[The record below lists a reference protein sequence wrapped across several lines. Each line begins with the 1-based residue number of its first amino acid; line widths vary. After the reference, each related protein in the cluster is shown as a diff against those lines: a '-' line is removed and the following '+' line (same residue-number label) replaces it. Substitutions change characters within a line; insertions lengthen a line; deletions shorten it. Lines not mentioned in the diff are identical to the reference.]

1 MNMND
6 TFDKIKEVLQHCQN
20 IAIGGHQNPDG
31 DAVGACFALA
41 YALRKQGKTVSV
53 VLEEY
58 SKKYDMISEKELILS
73 KSCYHTAEFDAFVAL
88 DSGDK
93 QRLGDAEILFDKSK
107 YKINIDH
114 HVSNTYF
121 GEYNYVNGDASST
134 SEIVYQFLRYDSVLD
149 KQIASALYAGILYDT
164 AGFRHSS
171 TSPATMS
178 AAAELMTYSI
188 PANKIYTTFFD
199 NRTFSELKLLGRAFE
214 KAQKYFNE
222 NVIYTFLTQNDIEEC
237 HGTNKEID
245 SVVNFIKGVENIK
258 IACFIY
264 QKGENEVKASFR
276 GEDGFDVCKLAQHFG
291 GGGHVKAAGCTIYS
305 TIEQAWHDIQC
316 EIVKLF

>member
-1 MNMND
+1 MNH
-6 TFDKIKEVLQHCQN
+6 TFEQIKEVLQPCQN

-41 YALRKQGKTVSV
+41 YALQKDGKNVVV
-53 VLEEY
+53 VLEPF
-58 SKKYDMISEKELILS
+58 SKKYDIIAEKELLLS
-73 KSCYHTAEFDAFVAL
+73 QENYDDSNFDAFIAL

-93 QRLGDAEILFDKSK
+93 ERLGQAKDIFDRTKL
-107 YKINIDH
+107 KINIDH

-121 GEYNYVNGDASST
+121 GEYNYVDGDASST
-134 SEIVYQFLRYDSVLD
+134 SEIIYRYLRDDDVINQ
-149 KQIASALYAGILYDT
+149 KIAAALYAGILYDT

-171 TSPATMS
+171 TSPATLS
-178 AAAELMTYSI
+178 AAAELTTYSI

-214 KAQKYFNE
+214 KAEKYFNG
-222 NVIYTFLTQNDIEEC
+222 NVIYTFLTQQDIQQC
-237 HGTNKEID
+237 QGTSKEVD
-245 SVVNFIKGVENIK
+245 SVVNFIKGVEDIK

-264 QKGENEVKASFR
+264 QKGEKEVKASFR
-276 GEDGFDVCKLAQHFG
+276 CEDGYDVCKLAQNFG

-305 TIEQAWHDIQC
+305 SIEQAWQDIQAKIA
-316 EIVKLF
+316 ELF

>member
-1 MNMND
+1 MNN
-6 TFDKIKEVLQHCQN
+6 TFEEIKEALQYCQS

-41 YALRKQGKTVSV
+41 YALQKQGKNVSV
-53 VLEEY
+53 ILEEF
-58 SKKYDMISEKELILS
+58 SNKYDIIADKNLLLPKENYS
-73 KSCYHTAEFDAFVAL
+73 NTAFDAFIAL

-93 QRLGDAEILFDKSK
+93 QRLGEAQQIFDKARQ
-107 YKINIDH
+107 KINIDH
-114 HVSNTYF
+114 HISNTYF
-121 GEYNYVNGDASST
+121 GQYNYVNSDASST
-134 SEIVYQFLRYDSVLD
+134 SEIIYQYLRDD
-149 KQIASALYAGILYDT
+149 AIFNQQIASALYAGILYDT

-171 TSPATMS
+171 TSPMTMT

-214 KAQKYFNE
+214 KAEKYFNG
-222 NVIYTFLTQNDIEEC
+222 NVIYTFLTQQDIEQC
-237 HGTNKEID
+237 CGTSKEVD
-245 SVVNFIKGVENIK
+245 SVVNFIKGVEGIK

-276 GEDGFDVCKLAQHFG
+276 GEDGFDVCKLAQNFG
-291 GGGHVKAAGCTIYS
+291 GGGHIKAAGCTIYS
-305 TIEQAWHDIQC
+305 TIEQAWHNIQLKIA
-316 EIVKLF
+316 ELF